1 MEELLTKLHDSLSLS
16 FSKSLR
22 NNEIHYE
29 NNGDSIDV
37 FKTLINLKK
46 NNNDLYELML
56 EGSLPIDLLE
66 FEFDKELLNECLNN
80 KYLLKGKEL
89 YSNKVFIGTNGL
101 FELYKLKNHDL
112 NEVFKAYDLKN
123 LIIDK
128 QLNLK
133 SQEKIWCIFLL
144 LFGADKKECS
154 FDSEGLSPNKLKDY
168 HFFFQLIEK
177 ELIDKGIILGKKIG
191 WDTGK
196 DSVFRKFI
204 TNNVDLPKTRLYF
217 KDGKYKYYL
226 NITSKKNAK
235 YLINLILDRYE
246 GDKRLY
252 ANDIFYDVLK
262 DLNFKISLEL
272 GEIPKD
278 LNEFIIQE
286 LLRS

>member
-133 SQEKIWCIFLL
+133 SQEKYGVYFYFFLEQI
-144 LFGADKKECS
+144 KKNVA
-154 FDSEGLSPNKLKDY
+154 LILRDY
-168 HFFFQLIEK
+168 HQ
-177 ELIDKGIILGKKIG
+177 
-191 WDTGK
+191 
-196 DSVFRKFI
+196 
-204 TNNVDLPKTRLYF
+204 
-217 KDGKYKYYL
+217 
-226 NITSKKNAK
+226 
-235 YLINLILDRYE
+235 IN
-246 GDKRLY
+246 
-252 ANDIFYDVLK
+252 
-262 DLNFKISLEL
+262 
-272 GEIPKD
+272 
-278 LNEFIIQE
+278 
-286 LLRS
+286 